1 MGGLIG
7 GEGSEGCEFNRVR
20 SISYCSAREALDEG
34 VAGFGASV
42 LQLGISGR
50 PELSNLGPGNSRS
63 PTSED
68 VVGNAHCNLS
78 ATRIAGREK

>member
-34 VAGFGASV
+34 VAGYGSSG
-42 LQLGISGR
+42 LQSGNSDGS
-50 PELSNLGPGNSRS
+50 ELSILETRKPRS
-63 PTSED
+63 PMLKD
-68 VVGNAHCNLS
+68 VVCNTHRIRS
-78 ATRIAGREK
+78 ASRIAGREK